1 MFAAIDTPVP
11 VNGKQRSG
19 TTVVLREGTIM
30 TNSIGTCRTVKDTS
44 EATAVEPYQR
54 KPIFLQGSLVD
65 IPLGDGGVTEPKH
78 SDDDTARPPYV
89 FDTHENG
96 GDWRQPAVAGFL
108 YCAGLTCAEDPYF
121 ILSQHTIRGNFPT
134 YIKLLQLILERDLT
148 LEELARQDELVR
160 QSVNISDRFCECSFF
175 PIEWVFGWDMFDQDI
190 AGNPLSAGAVAC
202 HCYSGR
208 GNHSRAQR

>member
-1 MFAAIDTPVP
+1 
-11 VNGKQRSG
+11 
-19 TTVVLREGTIM
+19 
-30 TNSIGTCRTVKDTS
+30 VKDTA
-44 EATAVEPYQR
+44 EATAIEPHQR
-54 KPIFLQGSLVD
+54 KPNFLPGSLLD
-65 IPLGDGGVTEPKH
+65 IPMGDGGATEPKRDD
-78 SDDDTARPPYV
+78 DDDTTRPPYV

-121 ILSQHTIRGNFPT
+121 ILSQHTIKGNFPT

-148 LEELARQDELVR
+148 LDELARQDELVR
-160 QSVNISDRFCECSFF
+160 QSVNISDRFCDCSFF
-175 PIEWVFGWDMFDQDI
+175 SIEWAFGWDMFDEDI
-190 AGNPLSAGAVAC
+190 VGNPPSAGYVAC